1 MRQLIL
7 LLVFSLQALLSTGSG
22 PQKVYTFDLKDEIGP
37 SALRMVQKAFDE
49 AKDKKADVIL
59 IRMNTYGGLLDK
71 ADSIRTRIL
80 HSAIPVIV
88 FIDNNAAS
96 AGALIAI
103 SCNKIYMRKGGNIGA
118 ASVVN
123 QEGELAP
130 DKYQSYMRS
139 MMRATAEARGRNPL
153 IAEGMVDGKTVLPG
167 INKEGQ
173 VITLTADEA
182 VKNGYCEGIAENTA
196 EVLKAAGITKY
207 ETIEQKVSTLD
218 RLISFLINPAISGV
232 LILLILGGIYY
243 EMQAP
248 GMGFP
253 SVVAVCAAV
262 LYFAPLYL
270 EELALNWEIL
280 VFVVGLILIA
290 LEIFLFPGFGVAGIS
305 GITLVTGALILSMI
319 RNIDFDFSMSSDDE
333 VLKALLTVF
342 FAITGFITFLV
353 FFGSS
358 MMKSKAFQR
367 LILTSTLADSKAP
380 VEPDQLVSLLKM
392 EGIAVTDIRPMG
404 KAEIDGRIVVV
415 HSMSTFIPRGSKVR
429 VMREGEGKYWITP
442 VV

>member
-1 MRQLIL
+1 MRYLLVLWLCCVHL
-7 LLVFSLQALLSTGSG
+7 LLQAAT
-22 PQKVYTFDLKDEIGP
+22 PQKVYVFDLKDEIGP

-49 AKDKKADVIL
+49 AADQKADVIL

-80 HSAIPVIV
+80 HAPVPVLV

-103 SCNKIYMRKGGNIGA
+103 ACNKIYMRKGSNIGA

-123 QEGELAP
+123 QSGELAP

-153 IAEGMVDGKTVLPG
+153 IAEGMVDGKTVVPG

-182 VKNGYCEGIAENTA
+182 LKHGYCEGIAESTD
-196 EVLKAAGITKY
+196 EVLQAAGIQNYTLS
-207 ETIEQKVSTLD
+207 EQRVSTLD
-218 RLISFLINPAISGV
+218 RIISFLINPAISGV

-248 GMGFP
+248 GLGFP
-253 SVVAVCAAV
+253 AVVSIVAAV

-280 VFVVGLILIA
+280 VFFIGIVLVM
-290 LEIFLFPGFGVAGIS
+290 LEVFFFPGFGVAGVS
-305 GITLVTGALILSMI
+305 GIVLITGSLVLSMI
-319 RNIDFDFSMSSDDE
+319 RNVDFDFSLSSDEE
-333 VLKALLTVF
+333 VLRALLTVF
-342 FAITGFITFLV
+342 FSISGFIVFLIV
-353 FFGSS
+353 FGRTVMRSS
-358 MMKSKAFQR
+358 PFQKMV
-367 LILTSTLADSKAP
+367 LHTTLADAKAP
-380 VEPDQLVSLLKM
+380 VEPEQTFSLLQQT
-392 EGIAVTDIRPMG
+392 GLALTDIRPMG
-404 KAEIDGRIVVV
+404 KADVNGNVVIV
-415 HSMSTFIPRGSKVR
+415 HSVSTFIPKGSR
-429 VMREGEGKYWITP
+429 VQVVREGEGKYWVLP
-442 VV
+442 VN